1 MKETVLDVLV
11 YLFEN
16 YFHGAPDTV
25 HDRDSLQGELIE
37 AGFDTIQIG
46 KAFDWLLELQS
57 DRVAQVP
64 APATGPVRVY
74 ASEELDRLSSQ
85 CIGFLMRLEAHGVL
99 DAESRERVLER
110 AWALEQSQI
119 ELEDLKWVVLLVLF
133 NEPGRE
139 AEFAWMETQ
148 VLGAGLRS
156 N

>member
-25 HDRDSLQGELIE
+25 HDRDSLQSELMD
-37 AGFDTIQIG
+37 AGFDPHQIG
-46 KAFDWLLELQS
+46 KAFDWLLVLQT
-57 DRVAQVP
+57 DRAAMVP
-64 APATGPVRVY
+64 VPSRGPVRIY
-74 ASEELDRLSSQ
+74 AQEETDRLDTE
-85 CIGFLMRLEAHGVL
+85 CLGFLMRLESFGVL
-99 DAESRERVLER
+99 DSGSRERVLER
-110 AWALEQSQI
+110 AWALEQAQI

-148 VLGAGLRS
+148 VLGAHLRT

>member
-25 HDRDSLQGELIE
+25 HDRDSLQSELIE
-37 AGFDTIQIG
+37 AGFDPVQIG
-46 KAFDWLLELQS
+46 KAFDWLLELQT
-57 DRVAQVP
+57 DRIVQVP
-64 APATGPVRVY
+64 APRSGPVRVY
-74 ASEELDRLSSQ
+74 AQEELDRLDPA
-85 CIGFLMRLEAHGVL
+85 CIGFLMRLESHGVL
-99 DAESRERVLER
+99 DSESRERVLER

-148 VLGAGLRS
+148 LLGERLRS

>member
-25 HDRDSLQGELIE
+25 HDRDSLQSELIE
-37 AGFDTIQIG
+37 AGFDPIQIG
-46 KAFDWLLELQS
+46 KAFDWLLDLQT

-64 APATGPVRVY
+64 APAIGPVRVY
-74 ASEELDRLSSQ
+74 AQEELDRLEPE
-85 CIGFLMRLEAHGVL
+85 CIGFLMRLESHGVL
-99 DAESRERVLER
+99 DADSRERVLER
-110 AWALEQSQI
+110 AWALEQPQI

-133 NEPGRE
+133 NDPGRE

-148 VLGAGLRS
+148 LLGERLRS

>member
-25 HDRDSLQGELIE
+25 HDRDSLQSELIE
-37 AGFDTIQIG
+37 AGFDPIQIG
-46 KAFDWLLELQS
+46 KAFDWLLELQT
-57 DRVAQVP
+57 DRVVHIPVP
-64 APATGPVRVY
+64 AVGPVRVY
-74 ASEELDRLSSQ
+74 AQEELDRLDSQ
-85 CIGFLMRLEAHGVL
+85 SLGFLMRLESHGVL

-110 AWALEQSQI
+110 AWALEQGQI
-119 ELEDLKWVVLLVLF
+119 DLEDLKWVVLLVLF

-148 VLGAGLRS
+148 LLGAKLRA

>member
-37 AGFDTIQIG
+37 AGFDPIQIG
-46 KAFDWLLELQS
+46 KAFDWLFDLQS
-57 DRVAQVP
+57 DRVAQSP
-64 APATGPVRVY
+64 ARAVGPVRVY
-74 ASEELDRLSSQ
+74 AQEERDRLDTE
-85 CIGFLMRLEAHGVL
+85 CIGFLMRLETHRVL

-110 AWALEQSQI
+110 AWALEQAQI
-119 ELEDLKWVVLLVLF
+119 ELQDLKWVVLLVLF

-148 VLGAGLRS
+148 VLGAHLRS

>member
-25 HDRDSLQGELIE
+25 HDRDCLQSELID
-37 AGFDTIQIG
+37 AGFDPHQIS
-46 KAFDWLLELQS
+46 KAFDWLLALQS
-57 DRVAQVP
+57 DRVAAVPVP
-64 APATGPVRVY
+64 ASGPVRVY
-74 ASEELDRLSSQ
+74 AQEELDRLDIQ
-85 CIGFLMRLEAHGVL
+85 CLGFLMRLESFGVL
-99 DAESRERVLER
+99 DSESRERVLER
-110 AWALEQSQI
+110 AWALEQPQI

-148 VLGAGLRS
+148 VLGDHLRT

>member
-37 AGFDTIQIG
+37 AGFDHIQIG
-46 KAFDWLLELQS
+46 KAFDWLLELQT
-57 DRVAQVP
+57 DRVTQLP
-64 APATGPVRVY
+64 APATGPIRVY
-74 ASEELDRLSSQ
+74 AREELDRLDAQ

-110 AWALEQSQI
+110 AWALEQGQI
-119 ELEDLKWVVLLVLF
+119 DLEDLKWVVLLVLF

-148 VLGAGLRS
+148 LLGQQLRA